1 MSKPLPPR
9 SPLVLIRHRKRANG
23 SGYCTRCATIVLRL
37 QCNKP
42 FIICRLHWVVIGHV
56 APNRSKRFNLEL
68 YSSHLGNRLQNAESG
83 FDAEAQP
90 CRFPRLVPGPRSQK
104 LQPSGAIGFFC
115 ERLENARHAQALHTI
130 LFAKKATLEIA
141 TTWKCAPGDVLELA
155 CGHTGATEISANRGM
170 LLPLFQGQGP
180 RNLCQDVRDAE
191 ICVALVGHVLHE
203 IPNPLQR

>member
-42 FIICRLHWVVIGHV
+42 FIICRLHCVVIERV

-83 FDAEAQP
+83 FDAQAQP
-90 CRFPRLVPGPRSQK
+90 LLIPKASSRTTVTKITAIRRYRFFLRTARECSPCAGPTHHSVHQKSYFGDCCYLEARSWRCPG
-104 LQPSGAIGFFC
+104 
-115 ERLENARHAQALHTI
+115 
-130 LFAKKATLEIA
+130 
-141 TTWKCAPGDVLELA
+141 A
-155 CGHTGATEISANRGM
+155 CLRTHRG
-170 LLPLFQGQGP
+170 G
-180 RNLCQDVRDAE
+180 
-191 ICVALVGHVLHE
+191 
-203 IPNPLQR
+203 